1 MFTSYNTHPI
11 QVTDSGPLPISHF
24 QGADENI
31 DQEVVDSFG
40 DEWTR
45 FNSFDNE
52 EINKLAKAHY
62 FDIVPATYLRGNI
75 LDVGCGTG
83 RWAKYVAQYA
93 ETVDAVDP
101 STAIYAAANLLAGCG
116 NVRLTQASVGNL
128 PFDDGSFDLVYSLGV
143 LHHIP
148 DTLMA
153 MKMSVAKVKSG
164 GYFLVYLYYGLD
176 NRGLLFRKL
185 FDLSTYFRRKI
196 AKLPAEQK
204 NFVCDVLS
212 VTVYMPFIILGSLFK
227 LVGLH
232 KLADKLPLSFYI
244 GKSFHVIRNDS
255 RDRFGTVL
263 EQRFTKV
270 QIEDMMTK
278 CGLSEIVFSDQTPY
292 WHAIGKKA

>member
-1 MFTSYNTHPI
+1 MFIPYNIHPT
-11 QVTDSGPLPISHF
+11 QVTESGSLPISHF
-24 QGADENI
+24 AGADENV

-45 FNSFDNE
+45 FNSFDDE

-62 FDIVPATYLRGNI
+62 FDIVPTDYLKGNI

-83 RWAKYVAQYA
+83 RWAKFVAQYA
-93 ETVDAVDP
+93 QTVDAVDP
-101 STAIYAAANLLAGCG
+101 STSVYAAKKLLAGCT

-128 PFDDGSFDLVYSLGV
+128 PFNDGSFDLVYSLGV

-148 DTLMA
+148 HTLTA
-153 MKMSVAKVKSG
+153 MQMSVAKIKKG
-164 GYFLVYLYYGLD
+164 GYFLVYLYYDLD
-176 NRGLLFRKL
+176 NRGVLFRKL
-185 FDLSTYFRRKI
+185 FALSNYFRRKI
-196 AKLPAEQK
+196 SKLPAGQK

-212 VTVYMPFIILGSLFK
+212 ITVYMPFVILGTLFK
-227 LVGLH
+227 KVGLSG
-232 KLADKLPLSFYI
+232 LANKTPLSFYI
-244 GKSFHVIRNDS
+244 GKSFHIIRNDA

-270 QIEDMMTK
+270 QIEDMMEK